1 MEIIK
6 WKKRSLI
13 FTFIIFTLITIFCP
27 IKSYAIDVY
36 CDSAILIDAKT
47 GNVLYEKNSNQKAY
61 PASTT
66 KILTAYIALSQGYS
80 MDEEIIPSKYSV
92 MSVPKGSS
100 IAYFS
105 EGEKLTLEQVLYGLM
120 LPSGNDAAN
129 ILAEHI
135 SGSVS
140 NFADLMNTTAS
151 NLGAVDSNFVN
162 ANGLHDANHYT
173 TAADL
178 AKIAYNAMKNDK
190 FREIVSQSKY
200 EMPATNVSKTKRN
213 FINTNKLLTS
223 GGEYFFPYATGI
235 KTGYTTQAGNCL
247 VASASKD
254 GLDLIT
260 VVLGGRIIPVNK
272 STVYLDTLTL
282 FNYGFENY
290 HNQQLLAQN
299 QIVTS
304 CIPKKS
310 RKETLNLSAGSGL
323 NVTVKNGDTPVFDKI
338 ITLNDNIVAPIKKGD
353 ILGTVSYTRDGENI
367 GIINLLA
374 QNDIEKEPVIFVILR
389 ILLYFVVSVIILGVG
404 LRIFNKIRKFIKK
417 VSKKGKKV
425 K

>member
-80 MDEEIIPSKYSV
+80 MDEEIIPSKYAV